1 MCLCVCGGGVGVMV
15 VWNAA
20 VVWVKSRHPVLVL
33 KVQWFLHLVSNNG
46 DSVARW
52 GKRREDGWAA
62 ALKWNIRPHFLWFLL
77 CRTRSAFIIYL
88 RKEIYFCGCCLC
100 YWLIT
105 AGWGCLPPFSPPSFV
120 VDPASTLLQVTA
132 MVGRLLIHPSRQP
145 WSIQVNLD
153 PVWFASFEVTTW
165 ILTTSSTRSSP
176 LSPFNHK
183 SQLWLQPSDHPSASC
198 YRRSCFTQLVLI
210 MKLW

>member
-1 MCLCVCGGGVGVMV
+1 MWEHVSVCVVGVMV

-20 VVWVKSRHPVLVL
+20 VLWVKSRHPVLVL

-52 GKRREDGWAA
+52 GKRWEDGWAA

-120 VDPASTLLQVTA
+120 VDPGSTLLQVTA
-132 MVGRLLIHPSRQP
+132 MVGRLLIHPSRQS
-145 WSIQVNLD
+145 WSIQVNLIRFGL
-153 PVWFASFEVTTW
+153 PVLRSQPGFWPPVAHAHHHYRLSIIKASSDYSHQIT
-165 ILTTSSTRSSP
+165 
-176 LSPFNHK
+176 H
-183 SQLWLQPSDHPSASC
+183 QPPVIAGPASLNWC
-198 YRRSCFTQLVLI
+198 
-210 MKLW
+210 